1 MAYSMGGY
9 DEDGIYDDDGDDG
22 ADDEMEI
29 AIAQQQRSAAQV
41 RFAGGGSALA
51 SARRGSTGAAVMSPK
66 ASGGL
71 SRRGITFR
79 DAYVEDGE
87 YLDEGFARQRQH
99 VEAAMGAQGV
109 AVGGDVAAALVQLQA
124 GNAKSRP
131 TSAAPGGKGR
141 LASAKPRAGNGR

>member
-9 DEDGIYDDDGDDG
+9 DDDGIYDDDEDDG
-22 ADDEMEI
+22 GDEEDE
-29 AIAQQQRSAAQV
+29 QQRGAAQV
-41 RFAGGGSALA
+41 RRAGGGGGGSALA
-51 SARRGSTGAAVMSPK
+51 SAMRGGGGGGAAVLSSK

-71 SRRGITFR
+71 SRRGIQFR

-87 YLDEGFARQRQH
+87 YLDEGFARQRQQ

-141 LASAKPRAGNGR
+141 LASAKARSGNGR